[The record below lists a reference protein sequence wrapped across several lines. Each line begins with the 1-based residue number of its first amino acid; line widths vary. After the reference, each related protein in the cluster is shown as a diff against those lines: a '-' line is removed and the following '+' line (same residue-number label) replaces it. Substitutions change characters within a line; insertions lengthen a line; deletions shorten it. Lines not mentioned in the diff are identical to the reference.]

1 MKLVSVI
8 IPIYNVESYLAEC
21 LDSVLAQ
28 SCSRIE
34 VICINDGSVDSS
46 GKIVQEYATKDRR
59 VIYIEQENQGVA
71 VARNKGLERASG
83 EYVAFMDPD
92 DFYPTTT
99 TLELLYTKAKQAN
112 AVICGGSFSDY
123 INGTISTTYPREFY
137 GYTFTQE
144 GFVDYDKWQFD
155 FGWIRFIY
163 HREFLL
169 RHKLFQPLYTKYEDP
184 VFFVQAMLL
193 AKRFYAIPEITY
205 CYRVGHQDRAKWQ
218 AKHWGD
224 QTKAMSEI
232 LSIATAHKLHTL
244 YDLTLFRASIESQ
257 TLLHLVKHGIA
268 PLPPLIDLA
277 KLLDSNPAR
286 VNSDYPL
293 SISKPYPTYYE
304 SLLYEISAHCAASIV
319 ATNLYQCKL
328 GRIFTKILQQY
339 ARFKH
344 WKARNSLGGG
354 VHNVE
359 RLLCYLIPRVSL
371 SIFFSNLSHLAKLH
385 YLAISW
391 QDLPIQA
398 RPLYA
403 NKQGL

>member
-1 MKLVSVI
+1 MPNISVI
-8 IPIYNVESYLAEC
+8 IPIYNVESYLAQC

-28 SCSRIE
+28 SYANLEI
-34 VICINDGSVDSS
+34 ICIDDGSTDSS
-46 GKIVQEYATKDRR
+46 GAIVRQYASKDSR
-59 VIYIEQENQGVA
+59 IIHIQQENQGVA
-71 VARNKGLERASG
+71 AARNNGLAKASG
-83 EYVAFMDPD
+83 EYIAFMDPD
-92 DFYPTTT
+92 DLYPNNT
-99 TLELLYTKAKQAN
+99 TLALLYTKAKQAS
-112 AVICGGSFSDY
+112 ALICGGGFSDY
-123 INGTISTTYPREFY
+123 INGTISTTFPREFY

-155 FGWIRFIY
+155 FGFHRFIY

-169 RHKLFQPLYTKYEDP
+169 THNLHYPPLKRYEDP

-339 ARFKH
+339 ARFKQ
-344 WKARNSLGGG
+344 WRAR
-354 VHNVE
+354 
-359 RLLCYLIPRVSL
+359 RR
-371 SIFFSNLSHLAKLH
+371 
-385 YLAISW
+385 
-391 QDLPIQA
+391 
-398 RPLYA
+398 
-403 NKQGL
+403 